1 MADQSYISSGFDVQS
16 IASLRGLASGT
27 KNQKDEAI
35 ETIAKEFES
44 LFFNL
49 IAKSMNE
56 ATKTMNSG
64 LLDNKNIELFQEML
78 WEVPLPP
85 MANGSSTVL
94 QRSLLTP
101 SSAKLI
107 LIAMATALTTVVKS
121 IVAWSLIATAT

>member
-64 LLDNKNIELFQEML
+64 LLDNRNIELFQEML
-78 WEVPLPP
+78 FTEVSRD
-85 MANGSSTVL
+85 MSSRNGLGVAEWL
-94 QRSLLTP
+94 
-101 SSAKLI
+101 
-107 LIAMATALTTVVKS
+107 KS
-121 IVAWSLIATAT
+121 IEGFSDEASVLDTSV